1 MAYPKIKEE
10 IFDIFLERVTEGRA
24 GTSVC
29 KDEDMPGWTT
39 VWRKITSDP
48 DFEQKYRTALSS
60 RGMVYADKLD
70 ELDEKLLAG
79 KITESAHRT
88 MSDNI
93 KWRSARM
100 TPRVYGERQQVE
112 VTASPGGEYLK
123 ALQEINDSLEMRRAN
138 VIEHEGERDTQPEL
152 VRARG
157 KSGQNDCPDS
167 DMI

>member
-10 IFDIFLERVTEGRA
+10 VFDTFLERVTEGRA
-24 GTSVC
+24 GTNVC

-39 VWRKITSDP
+39 VWRKITSEP
-48 DFEQKYRTALSS
+48 EFEQKYRMALSS

-88 MSDNI
+88 MSDNV

-100 TPRVYGERQQVE
+100 TPKVYGERQQVE
-112 VTASPGGEYLK
+112 VTASPGGEYLQ
-123 ALQEINDSLEMRRAN
+123 ALQQINDSLELRRAN
-138 VIEHEGERDTQPEL
+138 VIEHEGEHEGERDTQPEP
-152 VRARG
+152 VRARNQDQPE
-157 KSGQNDCPDS
+157 SG
-167 DMI
+167 